1 MISFVVFN
9 TKLISCLIK
18 HNHMQVEGI
27 FANTHLINHNV
38 DLYVPFKML
47 VSLKMML
54 NNPNSDN
61 GKGKKVALFSFLYS

>member
-1 MISFVVFN
+1 
-9 TKLISCLIK
+9 
-18 HNHMQVEGI
+18 MQVEGI